1 MTTPHQPINAVADFG
16 ADPTGTADSAAA
28 IQAAMNRAG
37 TLGAG
42 GGAVYLPPGVYSIAS
57 ASLVPVTGVRLFGD
71 TRGGTRLKAAAVSM
85 WNMGPAATVTN
96 FELDHLLLTASTVD
110 IFHGAN
116 IERSSF
122 HDNQFQ
128 QNSASHSIWNSSA
141 GPGLMV
147 ECWFERNIH
156 SLHGAPR
163 TVEAW
168 LLLAPQNSN
177 QVNANVWRNE
187 VVFNN
192 DGDTARYVFH
202 IVGAGAAPV
211 NDGNIFDNIA
221 FENPLGGAIW
231 LESCRGSEIA
241 NCLAWDVA
249 GVIAN
254 SLFKATKNASGGAS
268 TNNTFRNSGH
278 VNGSFAAGASD
289 IQLDGACT
297 DTLILH
303 PRPAAA
309 SIDLG
314 GSAGTDI
321 VGVTSAAVI
330 RNSGASLGAKYL
342 GGPTVAYPAG
352 VQADDTSATVTGAA
366 FASLTRAWPVA
377 AQEEATG
384 TVYKLTASGRGGWG
398 SVPAQLNFRWL
409 LLGAAGAVPIAAAAF
424 PAGQAFSWAL
434 TALVRVTATG
444 AAGTCDTVVQGCLS
458 ASGGTFTAASSV
470 PVVVTSTGTALDSTA
485 AHTFALQARWL
496 AGGTGGTI
504 TCDGSVF
511 ERAGA

>member
-16 ADPTGTADSAAA
+16 ADPTGQADSAAA
-28 IQAAMNRAG
+28 IQAAMASAG
-37 TLGAG
+37 ALGAG
-42 GGAVYLPPGVYSIAS
+42 GGAVYLPPGTYSIAS

-71 TRGGTRLKAAAVSM
+71 TRGGTRLKAAAKPM
-85 WNMGPAATVTN
+85 WNMGPAVTVTN
-96 FELDHLLLTASTVD
+96 FELDHLLLTASTAD
-110 IFHGAN
+110 IFTGAN

-128 QNSASHSIWNSSA
+128 QNSASHSIWNSSG

-147 ECWFERNIH
+147 ECWFERNVH

-163 TVEAW
+163 TVEGW

-192 DGDTARYVFH
+192 DGDTTHYVFH

-221 FENPLGGAIW
+221 FENPLGGAVW

-249 GVIAN
+249 GVMAN

-268 TNNTFRNSGH
+268 TNNTFRSSGH
-278 VNGSFAAGASD
+278 VNGTFAAGASD
-289 IQLDGACT
+289 IQLDAACT

-309 SIDLG
+309 RIDLG
-314 GSAGTDI
+314 GSAGADI
-321 VGVTSAAVI
+321 AGVTSAATI
-330 RNSGASLGAKYL
+330 TNSRASLGAKYL

-352 VQADDTSATVTGAA
+352 VQADDTSATVTGTA
-366 FASLTRAWPVA
+366 FASLTRGWPVA
-377 AQEEATG
+377 AQEEAAG
-384 TVYKLTASGRGGWG
+384 TVYQLTASGRGVWG

-409 LLGAAGAVPIAAAAF
+409 LLGAAGAVSVAAAAF
-424 PAGQAFSWAL
+424 GAGQAFSWAL

-458 ASGGTFTAASSV
+458 ASGGPFTAASSV
-470 PVVVTSTGTALDSTA
+470 PVVVTSTSTALDSTV

-496 AGGTGGTI
+496 AGGTGCTI
-504 TCDGSVF
+504 TCDGSVL